1 MINVKKIFRGFGYA
15 FSGIRELFISE
26 NSFRVEVLIL
36 MLVIGLTVYFPMTI
50 MERIVLFLLVGLI
63 MMFEI
68 FNTAIEKILDIHK
81 VYHPEYDLSIKF
93 IKDIMAGAVLVGG
106 IVLLVVIGMIVYD
119 YI

>member
-1 MINVKKIFRGFGYA
+1 MINVKKIFRSFGYA

-26 NSFRVEVLIL
+26 NSFRMEVLIL
-36 MLVIGLTVYFPMTI
+36 VLVIGFTLYFPMTI
-50 MERIVLFLLVGLI
+50 MEKIVLFLLVGLI
-63 MMFEI
+63 MVFEI

-106 IVLLVVIGMIVYD
+106 IVLLVAIGMIVYN